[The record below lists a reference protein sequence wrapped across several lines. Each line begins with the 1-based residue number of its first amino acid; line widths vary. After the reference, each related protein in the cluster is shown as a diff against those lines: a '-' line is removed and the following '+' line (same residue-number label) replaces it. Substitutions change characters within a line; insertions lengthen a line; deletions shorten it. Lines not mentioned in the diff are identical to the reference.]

1 MKRRS
6 FLESLG
12 WAAAGLSTMK
22 LSSLNALLW
31 ARETPRM
38 PVLFF
43 GHGNPM
49 NAIEENDFV
58 REFRCQAQDIPP
70 PSAILCI
77 SAHWETRGTQ
87 VTAMA
92 QPRTIHDFG
101 GFPRALYEVQYP
113 APGAPDLA
121 EEIAALAASE
131 LDVHVALDHEWGFDH
146 GTWSVVKH
154 LYPEANIPM
163 LQLSLDTQIGP
174 QAHIALGELLRTLRR
189 RGVLIISSGNLVHNL
204 GAVAW
209 DRMND
214 PKGFAYDW
222 ADEAS
227 AAIKGALTERNW
239 SLLARF
245 SGVGGGTRSAA
256 MRMAVPTPD
265 HFLPILYTAGL
276 LEDDESLDFF
286 NDRPV
291 AGSLTMTGVRGVS

>member
-1 MKRRS
+1 MTHTLSYLPFMKRRS

-58 REFRCQAQDIPP
+58 REFRRQAQDIPT

-77 SAHWETRGTQ
+77 SAHWETRGIQ
-87 VTAMA
+87 VTAMP

-113 APGAPDLA
+113 APGAPALA

-131 LDVHVALDHEWGFDH
+131 LDVHVALDHAWGFDH
-146 GTWSVVKH
+146 GTWSVLTH
-154 LYPEANIPM
+154 MYPEADVPVV
-163 LQLSLDTQIGP
+163 QLSIDAGKPAQY
-174 QAHIALGELLRTLRR
+174 HVDLGAKLAPLRDD
-189 RGVLIISSGNLVHNL
+189 GVLFVASGNVLH
-204 GAVAW
+204 
-209 DRMND
+209 
-214 PKGFAYDW
+214 
-222 ADEAS
+222 
-227 AAIKGALTERNW
+227 
-239 SLLARF
+239 
-245 SGVGGGTRSAA
+245 
-256 MRMAVPTPD
+256 
-265 HFLPILYTAGL
+265 L
-276 LEDDESLDFF
+276 LE
-286 NDRPV
+286 
-291 AGSLTMTGVRGVS
+291 

>member
-1 MKRRS
+1 
-6 FLESLG
+6 
-12 WAAAGLSTMK
+12 
-22 LSSLNALLW
+22 
-31 ARETPRM
+31 M

-58 REFRCQAQDIPP
+58 REFRKQARNIPT
-70 PSAILCI
+70 PSAILCV
-77 SAHWETRGTQ
+77 SAHWETRGTR

-113 APGAPDLA
+113 APGAPELA
-121 EEIAALAASE
+121 EELASLASQT
-131 LDVHVALDHEWGFDH
+131 LNVHVALDHEWGFDH

-154 LYPEANIPM
+154 LYPEAQVPM
-163 LQLSLDTQIGP
+163 IQVSLDTLVGP
-174 QAHIALGELLRTLRR
+174 QAHISLGELLRTLRR
-189 RGVLIISSGNLVHNL
+189 RGVLIIGSGNLVHNL

-214 PKGFAYDW
+214 PNGFAFEW
-222 ADEAS
+222 AEEAS
-227 AAIKGALTERNW
+227 MAIKQALASKNWGALAN
-239 SLLARF
+239 F
-245 SGVGGGTRSAA
+245 SGVGGAARSTAI
-256 MRMAVPTPD
+256 RMAVPSPD
-265 HFLPILYTAGL
+265 HFLPILYVAGL
-276 LEDDESLDFF
+276 LESDEEVEFF